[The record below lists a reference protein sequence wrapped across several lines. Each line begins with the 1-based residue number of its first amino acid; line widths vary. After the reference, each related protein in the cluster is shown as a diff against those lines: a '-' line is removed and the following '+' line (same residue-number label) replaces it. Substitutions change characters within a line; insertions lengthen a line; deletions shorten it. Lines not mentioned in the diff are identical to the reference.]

1 MNTRDWVGLAVGGAV
16 IYGLYK
22 LVGPGSPGAKAA
34 DKVAGAIAS
43 PFATVSNWLHGSW
56 ATVPTGNV
64 ILPDN
69 SKVPLSQV
77 SVTWDDGSGVAS
89 FVYRGYGYII
99 RPDPAGG
106 PAYDVNGDY
115 HAE

>member
-1 MNTRDWVGLAVGGAV
+1 MNIRDWVGLSVGGAV

-22 LVGPGSPGAKAA
+22 FVGPGSPGSKAA
-34 DKVAGAIAS
+34 DKVAAAIAT
-43 PFATVSNWLHGSW
+43 PYATVSNWLHGSW

-64 ILPDN
+64 ILPDGTRIA
-69 SKVPLSQV
+69 LSQL
-77 SVTWDDGSGVAS
+77 SVRWDTDSGYAS
-89 FVYRGYGYII
+89 FTYHNDPYII